1 MRHKRVTVCNVPYS
15 YEREREKDLYHSF
28 VDEKERRERRH
39 DSFARGKQ
47 FSECSLYG
55 EWSLLSRR
63 TTRTQ
68 TKKEKKK
75 SFPFPLTLIRPRY
88 YQREAIYH
96 RRIDNGR
103 SPKERT
109 PTMGHKRNVR
119 YKRVVPVLNASPSPF
134 PPYSRSIDVS

>member
-55 EWSLLSRR
+55 DARR
-63 TTRTQ
+63 GRKQ
-68 TKKEKKK
+68 KKK
-75 SFPFPLTLIRPRY
+75 KKKLSFPF
-88 YQREAIYH
+88 
-96 RRIDNGR
+96 
-103 SPKERT
+103 
-109 PTMGHKRNVR
+109 NVDSTEILSTR
-119 YKRVVPVLNASPSPF
+119 GDLPST
-134 PPYSRSIDVS
+134 YR

>member
-28 VDEKERRERRH
+28 IDEKERRERRH

-75 SFPFPLTLIRPRY
+75 AFLSL
-88 YQREAIYH
+88 
-96 RRIDNGR
+96 
-103 SPKERT
+103 
-109 PTMGHKRNVR
+109 
-119 YKRVVPVLNASPSPF
+119 
-134 PPYSRSIDVS
+134 